1 MMTGAYAAGVWVG
14 LTLWAAL
21 AQYVLPGRGH
31 ALGKLGAF
39 YWVPVI
45 NFVPALLCA
54 IGFAVGIA
62 IAGPRA
68 GDRRSSVWIALGA
81 GVLFPATAR
90 LLRPVLAPLGP
101 GMMPALVWCVIGS
114 AAVAFLLG
122 RIGSTR
128 VEK

>member
-1 MMTGAYAAGVWVG
+1 MKARRLLVTGTYAAGVWGG

-45 NFVPALLCA
+45 NAAPALLCA

-62 IAGPRA
+62 VTGTKAGERPA
-68 GDRRSSVWIALGA
+68 DPWIALLA
-81 GVLFPATAR
+81 GVLFPVSVR
-90 LLRPVLAPLGP
+90 LLRPALEQMGP
-101 GMMPALVWCVIGS
+101 GMTPALAWCVVGS
-114 AAVAFLLG
+114 AAVAWLFG
-122 RIGSTR
+122 KRS
-128 VEK
+128 